1 MSLGLSGGRGEPRLR
16 KKGKTFQAKATAP
29 AKEWR
34 QESTWRGHP
43 RTYFV
48 DIVLLVKA
56 VEVGWED
63 RDGFHVTQP
72 GHSSLT
78 LFLRGPRPNA
88 ELTSTSCH
96 GGSMEVVGQRQKLPS
111 VLPLPAPP
119 LAPSG

>member
-16 KKGKTFQAKATAP
+16 KKAFQVKATAP
-29 AKEWR
+29 AKEGR
-34 QESTWRGHP
+34 QESTWLGHP
-43 RTYFV
+43 RTCFV

-56 VEVGWED
+56 VKVGWED

-88 ELTSTSCH
+88 ELTSTFCH
-96 GGSMEVVGQRQKLPS
+96 GAVWKLWGRDRS
-111 VLPLPAPP
+111 YLLFSLLLLWLC
-119 LAPSG
+119 LAD